1 MKPAPFHYHAPA
13 TIAEAV
19 ATLAHHSA
27 DAKVLAGGQS
37 LVPVMA
43 FRLARPGQIIDING
57 IAELDYIRT
66 ENGKLHIGALARH
79 AAFHQPVEPGPLGRL
94 LATVVQSIA
103 HLPIRTR
110 GTFCGSLAHADASSE
125 WCATAATLDAEIVL
139 VSARGRRV
147 VTASDY
153 FKGFLVTDRA
163 DDELIVEVLLPLLA
177 PGIRFGFE
185 EFSRRAGDYALGL
198 CLAVLKV
205 DSRGMVEEAR
215 IGIGGAE
222 PFSRRILQAEA
233 ALLGQPL
240 DKAACARAAQTAAAA
255 VDPMSDMQGDP
266 EYRRD
271 LVRAMTRRALE
282 KCLA

>member
-1 MKPAPFHYHAPA
+1 MKPPLFVYHRAESVDEV
-13 TIAEAV
+13 IAL
-19 ATLAHHSA
+19 LAEHA
-27 DAKVLAGGQS
+27 DEAKVLAGGQS

-57 IAELDYIRT
+57 IGELDYVRV
-66 ENGKLHIGALARH
+66 ENGELRIGALARH
-79 AAFHQPVEPGPLGRL
+79 AAFHEAVEPGPLGRL

-110 GTFCGSLAHADASSE
+110 GTFCGSIAHADASSE

-139 VSARGRRV
+139 LSARGRRV
-147 VTASDY
+147 VKAADY

-163 DDELIVEVLLPLLA
+163 DDELIVEARLPLLA
-177 PGIRFGFE
+177 PGTRFGFE

-198 CLAVLKV
+198 CVAVLKL
-205 DSRGMVEEAR
+205 DTSGIVEEAR

-222 PFSRRILQAEA
+222 PFPRRISEAEA
-233 ALLGQPL
+233 ALLGRPL
-240 DKAACARAAQTAAAA
+240 DKAACARAALAAAAA
-255 VDPMSDMQGDP
+255 VDPMNDMQADP

-282 KCLA
+282 KCMA

>member
-13 TIAEAV
+13 TVAEAV
-19 ATLAHHSA
+19 GTLARHSA

-57 IAELDYIRT
+57 IGELDYVRV
-66 ENGKLHIGALARH
+66 ENGELRIGALARH
-79 AAFHQPVEPGPLGRL
+79 AAFHEAVEPGPLGRL

-110 GTFCGSLAHADASSE
+110 GTFCGSIAHADASSE

-139 VSARGRRV
+139 LSARGRRV
-147 VTASDY
+147 VKAADY

-163 DDELIVEVLLPLLA
+163 DDELIVEARLPLLA
-177 PGIRFGFE
+177 SGTRFGFE

-198 CLAVLKV
+198 CVAVLKL
-205 DSRGMVEEAR
+205 DTSGIVEEAR

-222 PFSRRILQAEA
+222 PFPRRIPEAEA
-233 ALLGQPL
+233 ALLGRPL
-240 DKAACARAAQTAAAA
+240 DKAGCLRAAQAAAAA
-255 VDPMSDMQGDP
+255 VDPMSDMQADP

-282 KCLA
+282 KCMA